1 MVATYIGF
9 FHFKLIRNGLKH
21 NKRYDKYC
29 QEYLWKR
36 VFKFNSERVNV
47 QHYITNHEHFVQCH
61 NHLHMSLLIAF
72 AAHLFKRLSSQAKM
86 NRLTW
91 YEYFIN
97 HHYAIFYSYILH
109 IYIYLFRFHF
119 IYFLYYIFI
128 LLVIFLSSYF
138 AALWST
144 AERKV
149 VAICFL

>member
-21 NKRYDKYC
+21 NKRYNNYC

-97 HHYAIFYSYILH
+97 DHY
-109 IYIYLFRFHF
+109 
-119 IYFLYYIFI
+119 YYIFTFTYSDFI
-128 LLVIFLSSYF
+128 LYISYITYLYFWLSSCLRILRLCG
-138 AALWST
+138 ALQ
-144 AERKV
+144 RGM
-149 VAICFL
+149 

>member
-21 NKRYDKYC
+21 NKRCDNYC

-72 AAHLFKRLSSQAKM
+72 AAHLFKRLPSQAKM

-97 HHYAIFYSYILH
+97 DLLH

-144 AERKV
+144 AERNV